1 MAPTPTPSRPPAPAH
16 APEPADTSP
25 SPSLSP
31 SPSPSTG
38 PVFTPRERAYL
49 ADQPLARLATTGPNG
64 GPQVRPVGFVLN
76 DDDTL
81 DIGGPALSRS
91 QKYRNAQ
98 ARPEVSLLID
108 DMAPADDPIAPGWG
122 RGVEIRGRAELLTL
136 DAPPMAPE
144 FFSNEVIRIHPRRII
159 SWHLE
164 PDDDRAGTRNVD

>member
-1 MAPTPTPSRPPAPAH
+1 MTTPSHGSTPHTPDTPAPDAAAPPAAPAS
-16 APEPADTSP
+16 APGT
-25 SPSLSP
+25 
-31 SPSPSTG
+31 TG
-38 PVFTPRERAYL
+38 KVFTPTERAYL
-49 ADQPLARLATTGPNG
+49 AGQPLARLATVGPAG

-81 DIGGPALSRS
+81 DIGGPALRRS

-108 DMAPADDPIAPGWG
+108 DMAPADDPVAPGWG

-136 DAPPMAPE
+136 DAPPMAPD
-144 FFSNEVIRIHPRRII
+144 FFSNDVIRVHPRRVI

-164 PDDDRAGTRNVD
+164 PDDIRSGARDVR